1 MKDPAPSLTLDDRR
15 RRWRRGKDFLA
26 RHLVTVGGIGVIV
39 AILLIFFYLLSVV
52 LPMFKSAEMEAESA
66 YPVPGEGETAFM
78 IVEERGEF
86 GGRLLDDGRFLF
98 FRMAD
103 GGIENEFRI
112 PLPANVRISAVAPSQ
127 IAKDLYVLGMS
138 DGSVLPLRVDYKIS
152 YPDDVRLLEPS
163 FEYPLGETPV
173 ATGSDAPVEKLA
185 GQVGDDSAVFVV
197 QQNGQLNVVAVEVE
211 TNFLSGAREVSDT
224 SRVPIPERL
233 ANNEPAEYLLV
244 DPRLDWLYVAGRSGQ
259 LMMFSLENGDAPQ
272 LNQRVQLA
280 IDRKSLT
287 NLSFLNGGISLLTGF
302 SDGEIAQWF
311 PLRDEHNRYTL
322 EFVRSFEGGGAA
334 VTAITPEHRRKG
346 FVAGYADG
354 KVGIYYT
361 TSQRRLLIEQ
371 VAESAVGHLAISPR
385 SSQLAVLSA
394 NGTLSNWHVDNE
406 HPEISWSS
414 LWGKVWYE
422 SYPEPDYIWQSSA
435 ATNDFEPKFS
445 LVPLSVGTLK
455 AAFYAMLIAVPLA
468 IFGAIYTAYFMA
480 PKMRQ
485 LVKPTLEIM
494 EALPTVILG
503 FLAGL
508 WLAPFIESTMPG
520 LFLLVLLMPPMIIAV
535 GFLWSRL
542 PTGVRHAV
550 PDGWQV
556 ALLIVPVIATSWFCF
571 AISGPVETLLFGGNM
586 PQWVSTELDI
596 PFDQRNAV
604 VVGFAMGFAVIPT
617 IFSIAE
623 DALFEVPKHLS
634 YGSLAL
640 GATPWQTLVRVIIPT
655 ASPGIFSAL
664 MIGLGRA
671 VGETMIVLM
680 ATGNTPIMNW
690 NIFEGMRTLS
700 ANIAVEMPES
710 EVASTHYRVLFL
722 AALVLFLFTFI
733 VNTGAEL
740 IRQRL
745 RRKYS
750 TI

>member
-1 MKDPAPSLTLDDRR
+1 MKTAAPSLTLDDRR
-15 RRWRRGKDFLA
+15 RRWRRTKDFIA

-39 AILLIFFYLLSVV
+39 AIMLIFFYLLSVV
-52 LPMFKSAEMEAESA
+52 LPMFKSAEMEAESTYA
-66 YPVPGEGETAFM
+66 IPGEGETAFM

-86 GGRLLDDGRFLF
+86 GGRLLEDGQFVF
-98 FRMAD
+98 FRIAD
-103 GGIENEFRI
+103 GGIETSFQV
-112 PLPANVRISAVAPSQ
+112 PLPENVQITAVAPSQ
-127 IAKDLYVLGMS
+127 IAKDIYVLGLS
-138 DGSVLPLRVDYKIS
+138 DGSVLPLRVDYDIS
-152 YPDDVRLLEPS
+152 YPSDVRLLEPS

-173 ATGSDAPVEKLA
+173 ATGNSAAVERLA
-185 GQVGDDSAVFVV
+185 GQMTDDGAVFAVRQDGV
-197 QQNGQLNVVAVEVE
+197 LNLVSVEVE
-211 TNFLSGAREVSDT
+211 SNFLTGEREVAEAT
-224 SRVPIPERL
+224 SVQIGERL
-233 ANNEPAEYLLV
+233 SNNEPAEYLLV
-244 DPRLDWLYVAGRSGQ
+244 DPRLDWLYVAGKSGE
-259 LMMFSLENGDAPQ
+259 LMMFSLEGGDAPQ
-272 LNQRVQLA
+272 LNERVQLS
-280 IDRKSLT
+280 IDRKALT
-287 NLSFLNGGISLLTGF
+287 NLSFLNGGISLLAGF

-311 PLRDEHNRYTL
+311 PLRDRNNRYTL
-322 EFVRSFEGGGAA
+322 EFVRSFEGTGAA
-334 VTAITPEHRRKG
+334 VTAVTPEHRRKG
-346 FVAGYADG
+346 FIAGYADG
-354 KVGIYYT
+354 TVGIYYT
-361 TSQRRLLIEQ
+361 TSERRLLIEQ
-371 VAESAVGHLAISPR
+371 VADSAIKQLAISPR
-385 SSQLAVLSA
+385 SSQLAVLSEEKI
-394 NGTLSNWHVDNE
+394 LSNWQVDNE

-414 LWGKVWYE
+414 LWGEVWYE
-422 SYPEPDYIWQSSA
+422 SYPEPDFIWQSSA

-480 PKMRQ
+480 PRMRQ

-520 LFLLVLLMPPMIIAV
+520 LFLLIILMPPMMIAV
-535 GFLWSRL
+535 GYLWSRL
-542 PTGVRHAV
+542 PSRIRHAI
-550 PDGWQV
+550 PDGWQA
-556 ALLIVPVIATSWFCF
+556 ALLVIPVIAISWFCF

-586 PQWVSTELDI
+586 PQWISTELGI
-596 PFDQRNAV
+596 PFDQRNAI
-604 VVGFAMGFAVIPT
+604 VVGIAMGFAVIPT

-680 ATGNTPIMNW
+680 ATGNTPVMNW